1 MIAITNQGMNL
12 VMPLDS
18 LQDLLFL
25 QMSIA
30 GAIEEECFSDE
41 PRQQLIAPPLLRLL
55 RASLFNEE
63 QMDAIEAIFKEK
75 VAKPK
80 ARAAA

>member
-1 MIAITNQGMNL
+1 MISITKEGMSL
-12 VMPLDS
+12 VVPLEN
-18 LQDLLFL
+18 LQDLLFV

-30 GAIEEECFSDE
+30 GAIEEECYSDE
-41 PRQQLIAPPLLRLL
+41 RRHQMITPALLRVL

-63 QMDAIEAIFKEK
+63 QMDAIEAMFKEK
-75 VAKPK
+75 AGKPK